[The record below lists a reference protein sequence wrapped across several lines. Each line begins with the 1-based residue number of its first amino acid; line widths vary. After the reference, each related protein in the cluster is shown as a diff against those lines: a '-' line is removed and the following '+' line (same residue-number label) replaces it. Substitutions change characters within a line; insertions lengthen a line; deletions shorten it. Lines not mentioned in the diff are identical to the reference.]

1 MFPWS
6 AVWRWDVYD
15 LAGPRAAGDV
25 RRAQICCVMLSLDR
39 VSVVRGGCGAPA
51 WRGGGAPRGVDP
63 LRKWKRLPPHTSNAL
78 WTVRR
83 FALINYWSKPL
94 QSSAKKSHKWVV
106 VLWRPCVWEVCFCL
120 CETGARGACREG
132 ERNDEEIKVEIKEK
146 QMWCLSSIGPTYKNK
161 IYLRYFQI
169 FFRYAYRDCIGS
181 FGDVQHLELFHPL
194 FLYCDIYSWVEL

>member
-1 MFPWS
+1 MTWQVLELQVMS
-6 AVWRWDVYD
+6 
-15 LAGPRAAGDV
+15 DV
-25 RRAQICCVMLSLDR
+25 RRY
-39 VSVVRGGCGAPA
+39 VVWCYRWIGLASSAVAVEPPA

-106 VLWRPCVWEVCFCL
+106 VLWRPCLWEVCFCL

-146 QMWCLSSIGPTYKNK
+146 QMWCLSSIGPTNKNK

-181 FGDVQHLELFHPL
+181 FGDVQHLELFHLL
-194 FLYCDIYSWVEL
+194 FLYCDIYSWVGL

>member
-1 MFPWS
+1 MTWQVLELQVMS
-6 AVWRWDVYD
+6 
-15 LAGPRAAGDV
+15 DV
-25 RRAQICCVMLSLDR
+25 RRY
-39 VSVVRGGCGAPA
+39 VVWCYRWIGFASSAVAVEPLRDG
-51 WRGGGAPRGVDP
+51 GGGAPRGVDP

-106 VLWRPCVWEVCFCL
+106 VLWRPCLWEVCFCL

-132 ERNDEEIKVEIKEK
+132 ERNDEEIKVEMKEK

>member
-1 MFPWS
+1 MTWQVLELQVMS
-6 AVWRWDVYD
+6 
-15 LAGPRAAGDV
+15 DV
-25 RRAQICCVMLSLDR
+25 RRY
-39 VSVVRGGCGAPA
+39 VVWCYHWIGLASSAVAVEPPA

-63 LRKWKRLPPHTSNAL
+63 LRKWKRLPLHTSNAL

-106 VLWRPCVWEVCFCL
+106 VLWRPCLWEVCFCL

-146 QMWCLSSIGPTYKNK
+146 KMWCLSSIGPTNKNK

-181 FGDVQHLELFHPL
+181 FGDVQHLELFHLL
-194 FLYCDIYSWVEL
+194 FLYCDIYSWVGL